1 MKVQD
6 MRVLVSDDS
15 LLMRK
20 KLKDMVLEVGCKEVF
35 EAGDGQEAIDLYKE
49 HKPDLVFMDII
60 MPQKTGIEAI
70 TEIKAFD
77 EDAYVVV
84 VSSIGTKNKL
94 REAIKAGAQDFLQ
107 KPIQKDNVEHL
118 IKNYIAQL

>member
-1 MKVQD
+1 MKLEEI
-6 MRVLVSDDS
+6 RVLVSDDS

-20 KLKDMVLEVGCKEVF
+20 KLKDMVLAVGCKEVF
-35 EAGDGQEAIDLYKE
+35 EAGDGQQAIDLYKE
-49 HKPDLVFMDII
+49 FKPDLVFMDII

-77 EDAYVVV
+77 EEAYIVI

-94 REAIKAGAQDFLQ
+94 KEAIRVGAQDFLQ
-107 KPIQKDNVEHL
+107 KPIERTNVQNL
-118 IKNYIAQL
+118 IKHYITQG